1 LKAEDTE
8 VSSSPIKAYPMTKTG
23 LEIGVSAGA
32 RKYWKDKEL
41 N

>member
-8 VSSSPIKAYPMTKTG
+8 VSSSPIKVHPMTKTG
-23 LEIGVSAGA
+23 LEIGVSATA

>member
-8 VSSSPIKAYPMTKTG
+8 VSSSPIKVCPMTKTG
-23 LEIGVSAGA
+23 LEIGVLAGA
-32 RKYWKDKEL
+32 RKYWKEKDF